1 MFRELAMEF
10 WQGKKVFITG
20 HTGFKGSWL
29 SLWLQLLGAELV
41 GFSLAPPTQPNLFET
56 AQLRKGMVSLLGDV
70 RDFQLLQTTLKKY
83 QPEIIIHMA
92 AQSLVRYSYLA
103 PIETYA
109 TNVMGTVNLLEAA
122 RFTNSVKVLINVTSD
137 KCYEN
142 K

>member
-70 RDFQLLQTTLKKY
+70 RDFQL
-83 QPEIIIHMA
+83 
-92 AQSLVRYSYLA
+92 
-103 PIETYA
+103 
-109 TNVMGTVNLLEAA
+109 
-122 RFTNSVKVLINVTSD
+122 F
-137 KCYEN
+137 
-142 K
+142 